1 MTDKKIVFVIV
12 VLINNFFVLL
22 AQSSNNY
29 THFFSEMLDVNASKN
44 LVTSLFTVDI
54 DGQNH
59 SFTKFINF
67 FDEGSQEEFIKNKVV
82 VKIAGFQKLSDDIRF
97 SVELINISQ
106 DTLVIENFVPF
117 NKSKQTTY
125 ITASG
130 PWELARA
137 RLFRPDLSPVSL
149 MLPDN
154 AWEMGYASFEIN
166 EKTSLCALA
175 RRSEYN
181 NAARKRYSTSLF
193 PGGSVKYSVYV
204 NKFSGVWQC
213 GLKLIFR
220 DKYLYDL
227 DEFDNS
233 LFERDDL
240 KWIRNKYLLLDVMA
254 WDEKFYDRKLGEYSY
269 QKYIEG
275 GEYYLGGY
283 DIFAIWPTWPTLG
296 LDERNQWEM
305 YESLPGGLKRLRK
318 ISEDLHSKGVRF
330 YISYNPWDQSTRN
343 QNHHEGMTK
352 IISELDADGVTLDTR
367 GKSSYELQRAADKAK
382 PGVVMFSEGMAVVK
396 DMPGIISGRA
406 HNAIFLQPVLNLNK
420 LIKPEFAIFR
430 VLDAAEA
437 SFIREASISFFNG
450 YGNELNMF
458 RPGRPDYLKMDLKYL
473 GSLTKILRENSSAFH
488 NNEWTPLI
496 NTTHDRI
503 YVNEWMTYD
512 KRLYTIF
519 SLYPEGFSGKL
530 FEIERKNSDTHF
542 IDLINH
548 KEIEIDSSE
557 NLIGINYRIEGFN
570 SFDLGTRNEGSVGCV
585 VEFNKLLNSR
595 IQNGI
600 FFIDKNKGTKIVVTA
615 GNPSYQNIGK
625 EFIADHIRINPA
637 KEFQGYQG
645 KFVVQLFD
653 NSELI
658 DENILYIKPGTPQLI
673 SSEKEL
679 AFASTIEN
687 MIFVKGGEYNYYSVH
702 GDDFI
707 PYPDNS
713 EAKKINVDD
722 FYIDK
727 FPVTNRQ
734 YKNFIDETGYLPADT
749 SNYLKHWSNG
759 TYSLKD
765 AEKPV
770 VYISIDDAIA
780 YARWDGKRLPTAI
793 EWQYAAQAGDSTNLF
808 PWGREFDSTKCNC
821 RIGKLTD
828 VDQFAEGKNS
838 LGIYD
843 LVGNVW
849 QLTSDVYYNGSYNY
863 IIIKGGSYFKP
874 TSSWWYVQGG
884 PQPLNYD
891 QWLLQVSPGF
901 ERNATVGFRC
911 VSDVKIK

>member
-1 MTDKKIVFVIV
+1 MRNKIIVIATLIFV
-12 VLINNFFVLL
+12 NNIILLL
-22 AQSSNNY
+22 AQNTNNY
-29 THFFSEMLDVNASKN
+29 TDLFSKMLEEKAVKN
-44 LVTSLFTVDI
+44 FSNSLFTVDVN
-54 DGQNH
+54 GKTY
-59 SFTKFINF
+59 SLTEFINPL
-67 FDEGSQEEFIKNKVV
+67 DKDSCTEFLENKIL
-82 VKIAGFQKLSDDIRF
+82 VKITEYQQSIDEIKF
-97 SVELINISQ
+97 SVKLINISQ
-106 DTLVIENFVPF
+106 ETLVIENFVPF
-117 NKSKQTTY
+117 NKSEQTTY

-175 RRSEYN
+175 RRVDYN
-181 NAARKRYSTSLF
+181 SAARKRYSTNLF
-193 PGGSVKYSVYV
+193 PDGWVKYSVYV
-204 NKFSGVWQC
+204 SKFAGEWQN

-240 KWIRNKYLLLDVMA
+240 KWVRNKYLLLDVMA
-254 WDEKFYDRKLGEYSY
+254 WDEKFYDRNLGEYSY
-269 QKYIEG
+269 QKYLEEG
-275 GEYYLGGY
+275 EEYLGGY

-305 YESLPGGLKRLRK
+305 YESLPGGLKRLK
-318 ISEDLHSKGVRF
+318 EISSDLHNRGLRF

-352 IISELDADGVTLDTR
+352 IISELNADGVTLDTR
-367 GKSSYELQRAADKAK
+367 GKSSFELQQAADRAK
-382 PGVVMFSEGMAVVK
+382 DGVVMFSEGMAVIK

-406 HNAIFLQPVLNLNK
+406 HNAIFLQPVLNMNK
-420 LIKPEFAIFR
+420 LVKPEFAIFR

-437 SFIREASISFFNG
+437 SFKREASVSFFNG

-458 RPGRPDYLKMDLKYL
+458 RPGRPDYLEEDLIYL
-473 GSLTKILRENSSAFH
+473 GSLTKILRENSSVFH
-488 NNEWTPLI
+488 NNDWTPLI
-496 NTTHDRI
+496 KTESDKI
-503 YVNEWMTYD
+503 YVNEWMTKD
-512 KRLYTIF
+512 KRLYTIYN
-519 SLYPEGFSGKL
+519 LLPEGFSGKL

-542 IDLINH
+542 IDLIH
-548 KEIEIDSSE
+548 HEEIEVDSLQ
-557 NLIGINYRIEGFN
+557 NLIGINYQIEGFN
-570 SFDLGTRNEGSVGCV
+570 SFDIGTRNEGSVGCV
-585 VEFNKLLNSR
+585 VEFNKYLNSR
-595 IQNGI
+595 IENG
-600 FFIDKNKGTKIVVTA
+600 FFLIEKSKGTKIVVTA

-625 EFIADHIRINPA
+625 EFVGGNIRLNPA
-637 KEFQGYQG
+637 NVFMGRQG
-645 KFVVQLFD
+645 KFVIQLFD
-653 NSELI
+653 NSEII

-679 AFASTIEN
+679 AVASN
-687 MIFVKGGEYNYYSVH
+687 LDDMIFVKGGDYIYSSIH

-707 PYPDNS
+707 PYPNNS
-713 EAKKINVDD
+713 VPKKIFVND

-727 FPVTNRQ
+727 YPVTNRQ
-734 YKNFIDETGYLPADT
+734 YKNFVDESGYLPTD
-749 SNYLKHWSNG
+749 SSDYLKQWQNG
-759 TYSLKD
+759 TYDYKD

-770 VYISIDDAIA
+770 VYISIDDAEA
-780 YARWDGKRLPTAI
+780 YAKWKGKRLPSAI
-793 EWQYAAQAGDSTNLF
+793 EWQYAAQAGDSTNMF
-808 PWGREFDSTKCNC
+808 PWGREFDSTKCNYGL
-821 RIGKLTD
+821 GKLTD
-828 VDQFAEGKNS
+828 VDQFTEGKNS

-843 LVGNVW
+843 LVGNIW

-891 QWLLQVSPGF
+891 QWLLQLSPGF

-911 VSDVKIK
+911 VSDVK

>member
-1 MTDKKIVFVIV
+1 MRDKKIVFVILV
-12 VLINNFFVLL
+12 IVNNFFILL

-29 THFFSEMLDVNASKN
+29 TELFSEMLEENASRN
-44 LVTSLFTVDI
+44 ISNSLFTVDVN
-54 DGQNH
+54 GETY
-59 SFTKFINF
+59 SFTKFVNLL
-67 FDEGSQEEFIKNKVV
+67 DEGLSTEFLENKVL
-82 VKIAGFQKLSDDIRF
+82 VKITGLRKLSDDIRF

-106 DTLVIENFVPF
+106 DTLVIENFVPL
-117 NKSKQTTY
+117 NKSEQTTY
-125 ITASG
+125 ISASG

-137 RLFRPDLSPVSL
+137 RLFRPNLSPVSL

-154 AWEMGYASFEIN
+154 AWEMGYASFNIN
-166 EKTSLCALA
+166 DKTSLCALA
-175 RRSEYN
+175 RRDDYN
-181 NAARKRYSTSLF
+181 SAARKRYSTDLF
-193 PGGSVKYSVYV
+193 PGGWVEYKVYV
-204 NKFSGVWQC
+204 NKFTGDWQN

-227 DEFDNS
+227 NEFDNS

-240 KWIRNKYLLLDVMA
+240 NWVRNKYLLLDVMA
-254 WDEKFYDRKLGEYSY
+254 WDERFYDRNLGEYSY
-269 QKYIEG
+269 QKYLDEG
-275 GEYYLGGY
+275 EEYLGGY

-305 YESLPGGLKRLRK
+305 YESLPGGLKRLRD
-318 ISEDLHSKGVRF
+318 ISDDLHTKGLRF

-352 IISELDADGVTLDTR
+352 IISELNADGVTLDTR
-367 GKSSYELQRAADKAK
+367 GKSSYELQQAADKAK
-382 PGVVMFSEGMAVVK
+382 HGVVMFSEGMAVIK

-406 HNAIFLQPVLNLNK
+406 HNAIFLQPVLNMNK
-420 LIKPEFAIFR
+420 LVKPEFAIFR

-437 SFIREASISFFNG
+437 SFKREASISFFNG

-458 RPGRPDYLKMDLKYL
+458 RPGRPEYLDEDLKYL
-473 GSLTKILRENSSAFH
+473 GCLTKILRENSSVFH
-488 NNEWTPLI
+488 NNNWTPLI
-496 NTTHDRI
+496 KTETDKI
-503 YVNEWMTYD
+503 YVNEWITKE
-512 KRLYTIF
+512 KRLYTIY
-519 SLYPEGFSGKL
+519 SLLPEGFSGKL
-530 FEIERKNSDTHF
+530 FAIERKNSETHF
-542 IDLINH
+542 IDLIGH
-548 KEIEIDSSE
+548 EEIEIDSAE
-557 NLIGINYRIEGFN
+557 NLIEINYQIAGFN

-585 VEFNKLLNSR
+585 VEFNKFLDSR
-595 IQNGI
+595 IENGLL
-600 FFIDKNKGTKIVVTA
+600 FIDKRNGNKIVVTD

-625 EFIADHIRINPA
+625 EFFEETIRLNPTNV
-637 KEFQGYQG
+637 FPGYQG
-645 KFVVQLFD
+645 KFVIQLFN
-653 NSELI
+653 NSEII

-673 SSEKEL
+673 SAEKE
-679 AFASTIEN
+679 FAAASNIDD
-687 MIFVKGGEYNYYSVH
+687 MIFVKGGEYIYYSVH

-707 PYPDNS
+707 LYPDNS
-713 EAKKINVDD
+713 EPKNIFVDD

-727 FPVTNRQ
+727 YPVTNRQ
-734 YKNFIDETGYLPADT
+734 YKHFINESGYLPTDT

-759 TYSLKD
+759 TYDYND
-765 AEKPV
+765 ADKPV
-770 VYISIDDAIA
+770 VYISIDDAKA
-780 YARWDGKRLPTAI
+780 YAKWNGKRVPSAI

-808 PWGREFDSTKCNC
+808 PWGREFDSTKCNYG
-821 RIGKLTD
+821 IGKLTD
-828 VDQFAEGKNS
+828 VDQFNIGKNS

-884 PQPLNYD
+884 PQQLNYD

-911 VSDVKIK
+911 VSDVK